1 MVVRVYGGHN
11 HIAAGRGGGMRRLVA
26 TLAAVTVMLQS
37 RPAQTWNFQLM
48 KAVKEARFIEENGLE
63 YVRLS
68 CYLPTGNCC
77 ADGTWP
83 YEGVV
88 ACNAEHLGMTCIL
101 YDKDLNEAERFEC
114 HDVGGHPLLM
124 SGKAIDI
131 FRETMDGAWEI
142 IGRYGDY
149 AYIKWIP
156 GEGQDGDGSGASG
169 TEAPGS
175 ESEAR

>member
-1 MVVRVYGGHN
+1 
-11 HIAAGRGGGMRRLVA
+11 
-26 TLAAVTVMLQS
+26 
-37 RPAQTWNFQLM
+37 
-48 KAVKEARFIEENGLE
+48 
-63 YVRLS
+63 
-68 CYLPTGNCC
+68 
-77 ADGTWP
+77 
-83 YEGVV
+83 
-88 ACNAEHLGMTCIL
+88 MTCIL

-149 AYIKWIP
+149 AYIKWIQ
-156 GEGQDGDGSGASG
+156 GEGQDGDGSRASG
-169 TEAPGS
+169 AEAQGS